1 MILNKSLLLIIEK
14 LHLDLLNLNVVDDD
28 YFDAW
33 EADRGLEQFGT
44 DDYVDYI
51 DRLKQVKTEASNND
65 FEKLSNLNKISVLF
79 QQQAD
84 LRILTKDTDVDLLLA
99 DYLKVSS
106 SALAEEYECNKNILI
121 NQT

>member
-1 MILNKSLLLIIEK
+1 LILNKSLLLIIEK

-28 YFDAW
+28 YVDAW
-33 EADRGLEQFGT
+33 EVDRGLERFET

-51 DRLKQVKTEASNND
+51 ERLKQVKIEASNND

>member
-28 YFDAW
+28 YVDAW

>member
-28 YFDAW
+28 YVDAW
-33 EADRGLEQFGT
+33 EVDRGLERFET

-51 DRLKQVKTEASNND
+51 ERLKQVKIESSNND

-84 LRILTKDTDVDLLLA
+84 LRILTR
-99 DYLKVSS
+99 
-106 SALAEEYECNKNILI
+106 N
-121 NQT
+121 

>member
-1 MILNKSLLLIIEK
+1 M
-14 LHLDLLNLNVVDDD
+14 
-28 YFDAW
+28 
-33 EADRGLEQFGT
+33 
-44 DDYVDYI
+44 
-51 DRLKQVKTEASNND
+51 KQVKTEASNND